1 MTSHKNTT
9 IRYSGPLLMSNP
21 GRRGR
26 AEAAGLLQGA
36 LDVVLRA
43 DRLQLAQVV
52 VEVLLAA
59 DDGLWVVDLG
69 FDVMPLSGLIR
80 GLQI

>member
-1 MTSHKNTT
+1 
-9 IRYSGPLLMSNP
+9 MSNP
-21 GRRGR
+21 GCGR
-26 AEAAGLLQGA
+26 AAEAAGLLQRA

-59 DDGLWVVDLG
+59 AADGLRVVELGIDL
-69 FDVMPLSGLIR
+69 MPL
-80 GLQI
+80 